1 MGQPLRRVSA
11 AGNTTG
17 MRAQLRGQMQDRP
30 TVILTRPAGASRR
43 FSAELGIMLNGRAQ
57 IMIAPVM
64 EIVPE
69 PEQGSYA
76 AFKTLIFTSAEGVD
90 ALKDPRALAGRLA
103 YCVGDKTADAA
114 RAAGFRAIS
123 VAGDAR
129 KLYDR
134 MVQDRPIQPWLHLS
148 GSHQR
153 VDLTGRFRDAGF
165 SAERRVVYRQEARP
179 IGDLAMRALQRADV
193 ILPVFSPR
201 SAKLLSEMLPNDAP
215 PPSVVAISQAAAD
228 GWSAHKRAMRVAL
241 NPDAD
246 SMARAILAAIEED
259 SAC

>member
-1 MGQPLRRVSA
+1 MAQPLQSVSA

-17 MRAQLRGQMQDRP
+17 TGAQPRGHMHQRP

-43 FSAELGIMLNGRAQ
+43 FSAELGIILNGRAR

-69 PEQGSYA
+69 SQQDDYS
-76 AFKTLIFTSAEGVD
+76 AFQTFILTSARAVD
-90 ALKDPRALAGRLA
+90 ALKNPSALAGRLA
-103 YCVGDKTADAA
+103 YCVGDRTAAAA
-114 RAAGFRAIS
+114 RTAGFRAIS

-134 MVQDRPIQPWLHLS
+134 IVKDRPPQPWLHLS

-153 VDLTGRFRDAGF
+153 VDLTGRFKDAGF
-165 SAERRVVYRQEARP
+165 SVERRVVYRQESRP
-179 IGDLAMRALQRADV
+179 IGDLALRALMRTDV
-193 ILPVFSPR
+193 ILPVFSTR
-201 SAKLLSEMLPNDAP
+201 SARLLADILPQDAP
-215 PPSVVAISQAAAD
+215 PPSIVAISQAAAD
-228 GWSAHKRAMRVAL
+228 GWTAPKRALRVAP

-259 SAC
+259 SPC